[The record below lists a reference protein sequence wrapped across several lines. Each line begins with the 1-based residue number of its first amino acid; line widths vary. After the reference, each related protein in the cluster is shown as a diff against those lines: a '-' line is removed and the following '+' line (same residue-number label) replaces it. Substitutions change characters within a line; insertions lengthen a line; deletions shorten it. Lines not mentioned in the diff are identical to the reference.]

1 MGTRGEARLVPAVTM
16 ELRTE
21 HLDFLLWAA
30 SSHCGL
36 LSRDWIDPCDCG
48 WDLGG

>member
-1 MGTRGEARLVPAVTM
+1 MYVSVEPGCRRGEMGTRGEARLVPAVTV

-30 SSHCGL
+30 SSH
-36 LSRDWIDPCDCG
+36 
-48 WDLGG
+48 